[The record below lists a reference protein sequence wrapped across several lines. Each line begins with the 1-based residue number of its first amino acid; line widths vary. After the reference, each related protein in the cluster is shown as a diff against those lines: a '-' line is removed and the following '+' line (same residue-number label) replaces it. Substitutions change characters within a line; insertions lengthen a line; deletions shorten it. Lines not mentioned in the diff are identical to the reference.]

1 LSHYSKKAP
10 HFDAVKNLVRQTFDS
25 SPGDSL
31 VQLNANGLRLVCDYL
46 HIPFSCRICSEMNLQ
61 FPENLGPGD
70 WALNICEQLGAT
82 GYVNPASGRELFD
95 PARFAR
101 RGVALYFADT
111 QEFSYDTSPYQYE
124 PHLSILDVLM
134 WNAPDVVAG
143 ALKSK
148 TTLTRAT

>member
-1 LSHYSKKAP
+1 
-10 HFDAVKNLVRQTFDS
+10 VKNLVRQTFDS